1 MGIAET
7 YLDKRGAAK
16 RALADLDN
24 MKFILEHTDEKIKML
39 SAQMEAG
46 DQHSRLI
53 KEQSD
58 RIDDVADDG
67 KIFGQPENTITLVM
81 RYRQA
86 KEYMEWFGPGL
97 QSWRKPLVKRYVT
110 ISVSRKTHITS
121 GEKELLIN
129 WRGYYMEVGMQS

>member
-46 DQHSRLI
+46 DQHSRLL
-53 KEQSD
+53 
-58 RIDDVADDG
+58 
-67 KIFGQPENTITLVM
+67 T
-81 RYRQA
+81 RQLNIQ
-86 KEYMEWFGPGL
+86 KTTMKRG
-97 QSWRKPLVKRYVT
+97 RKMV
-110 ISVSRKTHITS
+110 
-121 GEKELLIN
+121 
-129 WRGYYMEVGMQS
+129 